1 MTIFEMTNAL
11 QFDKNLIKLWQK
23 YVIVIKM
30 SLEFGVVLQCKR
42 RENGANMFCRL
53 MGDAGLRRGKSPIQN
68 NRHRISALHY
78 VLSES

>member
-30 SLEFGVVLQCKR
+30 SF
-42 RENGANMFCRL
+42 
-53 MGDAGLRRGKSPIQN
+53 I
-68 NRHRISALHY
+68 RIWGC
-78 VLSES
+78 VTM